1 MIYLDYN
8 ATTPLCDAARE
19 AMLPYLG
26 GKFGN
31 PSSVHAAGREAR
43 AAIDNAR
50 DKIAALLHAKPGE
63 IIFTGGATESCNLGV
78 LGLARSA
85 SAGGLPGVP
94 SAKPGHI
101 ISNKAEHHAV
111 LHAVEHLEDRE
122 GFEVTWLN
130 VSKTGMVDLDQLAD
144 SIRPDTKLVSIMTAN
159 NETGVIQPMREI
171 SRICRERG
179 VLLHSDMVQA
189 FGKIPVIP
197 SEVENGAAGKAAT
210 WTGRPEAER
219 TGSERI
225 KPRENIETLTQ
236 RDPSI
241 PKAFGTQDDLGSLVD
256 CASFAAH
263 KFYGP
268 KGTGFLF
275 LRSGL
280 PIEPLMFGGAHE
292 NQRRPGTENVAGVAG
307 MAAAA
312 EWVLRNADGER
323 QRQAQLRDDF
333 WTRIAKLF
341 PDAQQNG
348 DPAHRLANTLN
359 ASFIGVD
366 SETMLMALDLEGV
379 CASSGSACMVGS
391 VRASHVLLA
400 MGLPMESARSAIRFS
415 LGRPTTAEE
424 IAGAADA
431 LEQIAK
437 RTKDAR
443 EYALA

>member
-19 AMLPYLG
+19 AMLPYLNRL
-26 GKFGN
+26 FGN
-31 PSSVHAAGREAR
+31 PSSVHSAGREAR
-43 AAIDNAR
+43 AAIDGAR
-50 DKIAALLHAKPGE
+50 DKLAAFLHAKPSE
-63 IIFTGGATESCNLGV
+63 IIFTSGATESCNLGV
-78 LGLARSA
+78 LGLARSR
-85 SAGGLPGVP
+85 SAGGVP
-94 SAKPGHI
+94 AVASAKAGHI

-111 LHAVEHLEDRE
+111 LNPVEHLENRE

-130 VSKTGMVDLDQLAD
+130 VSKNGMIDLDQLAD

-159 NETGVIQPMREI
+159 NETGVVQPMREI

-179 VLLHSDMVQA
+179 VLLHSDIVQA
-189 FGKIPVIP
+189 FGKLDIDV
-197 SEVENGAAGKAAT
+197 
-210 WTGRPEAER
+210 
-219 TGSERI
+219 
-225 KPRENIETLTQ
+225 
-236 RDPSI
+236 
-241 PKAFGTQDDLGSLVD
+241 SLVD
-256 CASFAAH
+256 AGSFAAH

-312 EWVLRNADGER
+312 EWVLRDADAER
-323 QRQAQLRDDF
+323 QRQTQLRDGF
-333 WTRIAKLF
+333 WTRIAELF

-348 DPAHRLANTLN
+348 DPVHRLANTLN
-359 ASFIGVD
+359 VSFLSVD

-415 LGRPTTAEE
+415 LGRRTTAEE
-424 IAGAADA
+424 IADAADA
-431 LEQIAK
+431 LKRIAK

>member
-26 GKFGN
+26 RYFGN
-31 PSSVHAAGREAR
+31 PSSIHAAGREAR

-50 DKIAALLHAKPGE
+50 DKLGVLLRAKPGE
-63 IIFTGGATESCNLGV
+63 IIFTGGATESCNLAV
-78 LGLARSA
+78 LGLARS
-85 SAGGLPGVP
+85 SSSRG
-94 SAKPGHI
+94 GHI

-111 LHAVEHLEDRE
+111 LHPLEHLEQHE

-130 VSKTGMVDLDQLAD
+130 VSESGMVDLDQLAD
-144 SIRPDTKLVSIMTAN
+144 SIRPDTRLVSIMTAN

-171 SRICRERG
+171 SQICRDRG

-189 FGKIPVIP
+189 FGKTDVD
-197 SEVENGAAGKAAT
+197 V
-210 WTGRPEAER
+210 
-219 TGSERI
+219 
-225 KPRENIETLTQ
+225 
-236 RDPSI
+236 
-241 PKAFGTQDDLGSLVD
+241 SLVD
-256 CASFAAH
+256 VASFAAH

-268 KGTGFLF
+268 KGTGFLC
-275 LRSGL
+275 LRAGL
-280 PIEPLMFGGAHE
+280 PIQPIMFGGAHE
-292 NQRRPGTENVAGVAG
+292 NQRRPGTENVAGIAG

-312 EWVLRNADGER
+312 EWILRDRETEQER
-323 QRQAQLRDDF
+323 RAQLRDQL
-333 WTRIAKLF
+333 WKGIADVF

-348 DPAHRLANTLN
+348 DPTHRLANTLN

-366 SETMLMALDLEGV
+366 SETMLMALDLEGI

-400 MGLPMESARSAIRFS
+400 MGLQMERARSAIRLS
-415 LGRPTTAEE
+415 LGKWTTAEE
-424 IAGAADA
+424 IAATGDA
-431 LEQIAK
+431 LDRIAK